1 MKVEG
6 SGPCYLLES
15 SKERDANSEEVVG
28 SEDETIFNP
37 LDMPFTGEFRA
48 DANGRAW
55 DEALY
60 DRKRTLTRSPRF
72 SFACSSSRET
82 ESSGGNRTR
91 YDKKTEF

>member
-48 DANGRAW
+48 DANGRA
-55 DEALY
+55 
-60 DRKRTLTRSPRF
+60 
-72 SFACSSSRET
+72 
-82 ESSGGNRTR
+82 
-91 YDKKTEF
+91 